1 MEVFKVPLIIRG
13 EIIEDYE
20 LEFGNRAGSGS
31 GFVTPDVSKYIRQ
44 LVNSDPASLL
54 DLYSVSI
61 EDIYS
66 YLEELGRRLDFD
78 KNADLREAFE
88 VSCHFSNLSR
98 SVLENIYRHCFRGF
112 TREKLRQMVETQIG
126 SKYLEGWVPVTLDN
140 GSTASVRAMGA
151 RGVHV
156 IAGNIPIV
164 AGLTY
169 MRSAITRSDTIVK
182 LPSNDPLTAA
192 VIAREAIKMAPN
204 HPVTKHFS
212 VAYWKGGD
220 ERIESQIYL
229 PANIEKICAWG
240 GYASIKHIGKYIG
253 PGIDLITL
261 DPKSST
267 TLIGKEAFKDDETM
281 REVAMR
287 VATDIGGWDQEA
299 CSNARV
305 VFLESGT
312 DPAGVAK
319 ANQFGQ
325 AVFDALQAL
334 PKEVSGSAVNFD
346 NALLS
351 EIQAILPLK
360 DYYKVYADRQKISKS
375 GAVIVSQLGE
385 QVDFVQ
391 LLCGRVGNIVPVDDI
406 RESLRYFT
414 AATQTVGI
422 YPDSLRMELRDLAA
436 VMGGQRFL
444 PVGYAVAGG
453 HPMPQDGIE
462 PERRMLK
469 WVSDFHCDIA
479 KDPGAW
485 VPGKVAA

>member
-20 LEFGNRAGSGS
+20 LEFGNRAGTGS
-31 GFVTPDVSKYIRQ
+31 GFVTPDVAKYIRK
-44 LVNSDPASLL
+44 LVNNDPASLL
-54 DLYSVSI
+54 DLYSISI

-66 YLEELGRRLDFD
+66 YLEELGQRLDFD

-98 SVLENIYRHCFRGF
+98 SVLENIYRNCFRGF
-112 TREKLRQMVETQIG
+112 TRENLRQMVETQIG
-126 SKYLEGWVPVTLDN
+126 SKYLEGWVPTTLAN
-140 GSTASVRAMGA
+140 GSIASVRAMGA

-164 AGLTY
+164 AGLTF

-182 LPSNDPLTAA
+182 LPSNDPLTAVA
-192 VIAREAIKMAPN
+192 IVREAIKMAPN
-204 HPVTKHFS
+204 HPITKHFS

-220 ERIESQIYL
+220 ERVESQIYL
-229 PANIEKICAWG
+229 PANVEKICAWG

-267 TLIGKEAFKDDETM
+267 TLIGKEAFQDEETM
-281 REVAMR
+281 LHVAMR

-319 ANQFGQ
+319 ANRFGE
-325 AVFDALQAL
+325 AVYEALQAL
-334 PKEVSGSAVNFD
+334 PKAVSGGAPNFD
-346 NALLS
+346 NGLLS

-360 DYYKVYADRQKISKS
+360 DYYRVYTDRQKISKT

-391 LLCGRVGNIVPVDDI
+391 SLCGRVGNIVPVDDI
-406 RESLRYFT
+406 REALRYFT

-422 YPDSLRMELRDLAA
+422 YPDSLRLELRDLAA
-436 VMGGQRFL
+436 VVGGQRFL

-469 WVSDFHCDIA
+469 WVSDYHCDIA

-485 VPGKVAA
+485 EPGQCAA